1 MPVFLLPRGKSPSPP
16 PPPHFCHP
24 RPSIPPPT
32 CTCSPAATARSPVAT
47 HLFVL
52 PALAGDV
59 SFQFIPPLRSV
70 LPTFRQADK
79 PESWK
84 AHHPRRPRRPEP
96 PPAHRQRTASA
107 RARPPASPHSPSIHP
122 RSPVTYRS
130 SSSHPRL
137 RLTRRV
143 NRQTLRPLLTSATHP
158 CPARAPGESSTCP
171 RNPPPQLLPPPARVV
186 SAPRARL
193 LILDALA
200 PRISPGPPAGT
211 SPSAPAFSGT
221 NRLTSTSTRPGHQ
234 HQEPVRPRGPRT
246 PASSPCRPCARAR
259 RLIWPALHPAPPAH
273 PSTTTREGGA
283 PRLPNAAKRPTRLY
297 PHLPPLPAALPPHQ
311 PPPALAP
318 AHPPLLFTHPSR
330 SPSHLRS
337 PPHPRC
343 PASRCPERT
352 RAPWVHVPT

>member
-171 RNPPPQLLPPPARVV
+171 RNPPPQLLPPP
-186 SAPRARL
+186 
-193 LILDALA
+193 
-200 PRISPGPPAGT
+200 GPCC
-211 SPSAPAFSGT
+211 
-221 NRLTSTSTRPGHQ
+221 L
-234 HQEPVRPRGPRT
+234 
-246 PASSPCRPCARAR
+246 
-259 RLIWPALHPAPPAH
+259 
-273 PSTTTREGGA
+273 GA
-283 PRLPNAAKRPTRLY
+283 A
-297 PHLPPLPAALPPHQ
+297 
-311 PPPALAP
+311 
-318 AHPPLLFTHPSR
+318 
-330 SPSHLRS
+330 RS

-343 PASRCPERT
+343 PRPPHIARPARRHQPIRPCILRNQPAHLHQHPARPSAPGAGSPERPPDT
-352 RAPWVHVPT
+352 GQQPVPPVRSRSPADLASPAPGPPGPPEHHHQGGGSPAPT